1 MDSRTWLID
10 CWMDEC
16 INEWML
22 SDNGCRFIYFLIFL
36 NFFLRRDISI
46 AWPRAMDVNFQM
58 CNSKKDNC
66 KNWIRPPAPPIY
78 LKCRSAHQNQNT
90 RTRPYISNLWE
101 CDSEGVAPFTLAPM
115 FHFIQAWAKIP
126 HHQNL
131 SFVTRRHEGLHPPS
145 LKVRGSSDLSIYLQ
159 SSVAITF
166 VWEIMICSIFGLFLS
181 VF

>member
-1 MDSRTWLID
+1 MDSRMWLID

-22 SDNGCRFIYFLIFL
+22 SDNGCRFFF
-36 NFFLRRDISI
+36 FFLRRDISI

-66 KNWIRPPAPPIY
+66 KNWIRPPLPTLQYIW
-78 LKCRSAHQNQNT
+78 SAEVHIRIKTQGHIESLRVWFRGRGT
-90 RTRPYISNLWE
+90 VHI
-101 CDSEGVAPFTLAPM
+101 APM

-166 VWEIMICSIFGLFLS
+166 VWEIIKCSIFGLFLS